1 MNKIEKKLYEFFKMY
16 FILVHPCVKIHLGHL
31 LCICLSL
38 SIVAVNLGI
47 SGCVWDRAL
56 KFFRNLIVQPKGSH
70 PRPRLLKDAASTSSG
85 ACPKYKF
92 LSSSPDLLTQN
103 LQGWCPGVHVNRPSR

>member
-1 MNKIEKKLYEFFKMY
+1 MALTKFLPFTLMYISGHHFSAHISVINKEENKMNKIEKKLYEFLKMY

-38 SIVAVNLGI
+38 SIVAVHLDI

-56 KFFRNLIVQPKGSH
+56 KFF
-70 PRPRLLKDAASTSSG
+70 
-85 ACPKYKF
+85 
-92 LSSSPDLLTQN
+92 
-103 LQGWCPGVHVNRPSR
+103 